1 MLPVACCRVGSAP
14 NKQNRT
20 ARIVTNQVENVRHF
34 QWGLVFWRDDTTQA
48 IPNGRI
54 GEERSFAAPYLTL
67 MNIGASVASID
78 AHGMG
83 VANTASA

>member
-1 MLPVACCRVGSAP
+1 MLPVAGSAARP
-14 NKQNRT
+14 INRI
-20 ARIVTNQVENVRHF
+20 APLESSRECVRHF
-34 QWGLVFWRDDTTQA
+34 QLDLVSRRDDTAQA
-48 IPNGRI
+48 IPNRRI
-54 GEERSFAAPYLTL
+54 GEEWSFAAPYLTL